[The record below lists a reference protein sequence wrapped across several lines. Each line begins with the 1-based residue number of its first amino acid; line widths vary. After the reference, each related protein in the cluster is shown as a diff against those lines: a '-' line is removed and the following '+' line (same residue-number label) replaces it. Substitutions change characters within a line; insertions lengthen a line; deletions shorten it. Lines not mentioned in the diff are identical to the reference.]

1 MAKQQDETVP
11 ARLTGASRKLVQML
25 VRADSS
31 RFIGK
36 RLGATI
42 GIVGMIGAFGAA
54 GYWLPALIMRLVER

>member
-1 MAKQQDETVP
+1 MAKRQDETAP
-11 ARLTGASRKLVQML
+11 GRLTGASRKLVQIL

-42 GIVGMIGAFGAA
+42 GIVGMLGAFGAA
-54 GYWLPALIMRLVER
+54 GYWLPALISQFLAR